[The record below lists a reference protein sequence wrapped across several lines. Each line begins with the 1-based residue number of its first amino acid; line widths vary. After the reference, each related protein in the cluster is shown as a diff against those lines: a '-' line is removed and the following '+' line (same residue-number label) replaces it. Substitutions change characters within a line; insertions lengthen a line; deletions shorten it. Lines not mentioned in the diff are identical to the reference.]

1 MAKKSDMAADI
12 IGLVKEGTKKWTR
25 TVKAEERN
33 PVSRSYRHA
42 RMTQTRGVSFKEAA
56 EQIMEEAY
64 NKVSDNGALP
74 ANARQIMYVAR
85 PYIQEKTRK
94 PLKDSYFTQTLLPNY
109 VMEHNLA
116 WNVIFDAR
124 GHFVEPH
131 DGKNFGIGTLEV
143 RNYLATLHDHR
154 IVEAAFKEAKIET
167 CGPNGN
173 FSALL
178 FVEKEGFMPL
188 LKAARLAERFDIAVM
203 STKGVSVTAARELAD
218 NICYDHD
225 IPLLLLH
232 DLDKSGFVISGT
244 LQRDTRRYEFQNTIT
259 TIDIGLSL
267 KDVEAMN
274 LPYEHQFVDE
284 AKKGPM
290 MDNLRENGAT
300 EEEIAFMF
308 ADFDKTRSLRRLE
321 LNAMTS
327 RQFVDFLERKFK
339 ENNITKI
346 VPDQHELAEAYQIF
360 ERGQRIEK
368 IIGEEIEQLEGDDAV
383 AIPDDL
389 EQRVRELLDREPT
402 LRWSDAVQRIVS
414 ETEKAE

>member
-1 MAKKSDMAADI
+1 
-12 IGLVKEGTKKWTR
+12 
-25 TVKAEERN
+25 
-33 PVSRSYRHA
+33 
-42 RMTQTRGVSFKEAA
+42 MTQTRGVSFKDAA
-56 EQIMEEAY
+56 AQIMEDAY
-64 NKVSDNGALP
+64 NKVSDNGRLP
-74 ANARQIMYVAR
+74 ANARQIMYAAR
-85 PYIQEKTRK
+85 PYIQEKTGK

-109 VMEHNLA
+109 VMERDLA
-116 WNVIFDAR
+116 WNVIYDAR

-131 DGKNFGIGTLEV
+131 DGKKFGIGTLEV
-143 RNYLATLHDHR
+143 RNYLDALHDHKL
-154 IVEAAFKEAKIET
+154 VEAAFKEAKIET
-167 CGPNGN
+167 CGPSGN

-188 LKAARLAERFDIAVM
+188 LKAARLAERFDIAIM
-203 STKGVSVTAARELAD
+203 STKGVSVTAARELVD
-218 NICYDHD
+218 NICYDFD
-225 IPLLLLH
+225 IPLLTLH

-244 LQRDTRRYEFQNTIT
+244 LQRDARRHEFQNTIT

-274 LPYEHQFVDE
+274 LPFEHQFIDK

-300 EEEIAFMF
+300 EAEIAFMF
-308 ADFDKTRSLRRLE
+308 ADFDKTRSLRRVE

-368 IIGEEIEQLEGDDAV
+368 IIEEEIEQLEGDDAV
-383 AIPDDL
+383 EIPDDL
-389 EQRVRELLDREPT
+389 EQRCPRIAGPGA
-402 LRWSDAVQRIVS
+402 DAALERRC
-414 ETEKAE
+414 AAHRLGN